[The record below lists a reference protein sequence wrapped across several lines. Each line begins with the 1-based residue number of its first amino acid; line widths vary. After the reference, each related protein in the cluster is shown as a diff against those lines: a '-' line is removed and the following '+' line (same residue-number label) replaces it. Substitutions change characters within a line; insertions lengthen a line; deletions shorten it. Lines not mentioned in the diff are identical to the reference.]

1 MHSIRGVAVRV
12 LVALLPALYAIYG
25 LRQWISSYRPVPL
38 LTKET
43 ASYLDGPPHQLTW
56 REPFAYDVA
65 IYASHHHSFYDDQ
78 SHFFSDAQHVATLR
92 DIKLQQGSHNHN
104 RLLLHTR
111 ARIRTAVPTNSSS
124 MYLHLFMQE
133 ASKMNPHPSMED
145 KLIVQAHTRLLI
157 PSHSTSGSSAAV
169 VVVGRSRVAWE
180 AMLDNHLFA
189 NRQMAVDVRRMSVMQ
204 YYSPSERRA
213 YSPIAWDNPLVA
225 LGDARRQSRRRFRD
239 SKNKANYI
247 DSSGSGGNGNNSKQF
262 IEVTVTLRRVSL
274 EWMRIVGQFVRSPL
288 DPFASANATAFVA
301 DDNSDMVDSAAY
313 VQPMD
318 RQKRHLVAIFER
330 LAGYSTHAMFVL
342 GGCWALGIAGQALAL
357 AADAEAG
364 GFLLA
369 SAGMGIWSRHKQLRQ
384 RRAIAIAVGVGL
396 LHWCAAALESTRII
410 ALFTHSHQPPAMLLS
425 GSYYN
430 YYASIASSSSN
441 FSASSALWLLQI
453 ISLALPAIATT
464 TITSNKDL
472 GIFCYD
478 RILAR
483 QISLLV
489 AWTAD
494 TVLGL
499 TLLPDTDD
507 YDNNGRAAALAPVAL
522 LAITTVYLT
531 YKRKHLETTTTAK
544 TTTTRTKKAV

>member
-1 MHSIRGVAVRV
+1 MYSIRGVAVRV
-12 LVALLPALYAIYG
+12 LVALLPALYAIHG
-25 LRQWISSYRPVPL
+25 LRQWISSYRPAPL
-38 LTKET
+38 LAKET
-43 ASYLDGPPHQLTW
+43 TPSLDGPPHQLTW
-56 REPFAYDVA
+56 REPYAYDVA

-92 DIKLQQGSHNHN
+92 DIKLQQGSHNQN

-124 MYLHLFMQE
+124 LYLHLFMQE
-133 ASKMNPHPSMED
+133 AGKMNPHPSMED

-157 PSHSTSGSSAAV
+157 PSHSTSGSSI
-169 VVVGRSRVAWE
+169 VVGRSRVAWE

-189 NRQMAVDVRRMSVMQ
+189 NRKMPVDVRRMSVMQ

-225 LGDARRQSRRRFRD
+225 LGDARRQSSRHLRD
-239 SKNKANYI
+239 SKNKDNRNRNDI
-247 DSSGSGGNGNNSKQF
+247 DASSGNGNNSKQF

-288 DPFASANATAFVA
+288 DPFASANASASVV
-301 DDNSDMVDSAAY
+301 DDNSDIVGSAAY

-318 RQKRHLVAIFER
+318 RQKRHLVAILER
-330 LAGYSTHAMFVL
+330 LAGYSTHAMLVL

-357 AADAEAG
+357 AVDAEAG

-369 SAGMGIWSRHKQLRQ
+369 GATMGIWSQHKQPRQ
-384 RRAIAIAVGVGL
+384 QRALVIAAGVGL
-396 LHWCAAALESTRII
+396 LHWCAAAVESTRII
-410 ALFTHSHQPPAMLLS
+410 ALLTHSNQPPAMLLP

-430 YYASIASSSSN
+430 YVLAVSSSIS
-441 FSASSALWLLQI
+441 FSVSPSLWLLQI

-464 TITSNKDL
+464 SNKGL
-472 GIFCYD
+472 GISCYD

-499 TLLPDTDD
+499 ALLPDTDS

-531 YKRKHLETTTTAK
+531 YKRKHID